1 MATTDEETGH
11 WFGADGQV
19 SQIQGALFRLSCL
32 GATLLALGLVFVFL
46 LYVFNNAFRP
56 ATADTGWL
64 LTIVGAV
71 ILPAIALAV
80 YYYQRDTRA
89 GEVAYTSF
97 GLPIVMTLLAGG
109 VVIFFNHIVT
119 AHEWL
124 ALVVAGTVA
133 YGVIKLH
140 QQVRGNSALAL
151 ERAAIV
157 ILAPVLAIVGVPGFS
172 VDRSIQTPLLGQELF
187 DLSFSVPAL
196 VPSLRDLILAQPTLP
211 IASVSL
217 LLTFTVPIAAAAAW
231 HIRRVR
237 NRDRDGIIAGG
248 MTIAVASLG
257 LVVAPLIG
265 FSATGWIILAT
276 VVGVPVGLYGESV
289 LRRDK
294 GITGLAFPVVV
305 GLGTVLALVVIET
318 LGFAGP
324 NSWLD
329 WSFLTSAHDTT
340 PREAGIYPALV
351 GSVMML
357 IVVAVAAFPI
367 GVGAA
372 VYLEEYA
379 PSQGRLSSIVEL
391 IEINIANLAGVP
403 SVVYGILGLALF
415 VRGIGMQAG
424 IVVVGGL
431 TIALLILP
439 IIIVSAQEAIRA
451 VPDSMRQASY
461 GMGATR
467 WQTVRNVVL
476 PKAMPGIL
484 TGTILAFGRA
494 IGETA
499 PLLMIGAAAVVR
511 VPPNSFFSLFGAM
524 PRQIYSWSKLINAD
538 FRYGVLAAGVVT
550 LLVVLLMLNGSAI
563 VLRNKYQ
570 RQE

>member
-1 MATTDEETGH
+1 MATTDDGTGH

-19 SQIQGALFRLSCL
+19 SQLRGTLFKLSCL

-46 LYVFNNAFRP
+46 LYVFNDAIRP
-56 ATADTGWL
+56 ASADTGWL
-64 LTIVGAV
+64 LTVGGATV
-71 ILPAIALAV
+71 LPAAALAV
-80 YYYQRDTRA
+80 YYYRRDTRA
-89 GEVAYTSF
+89 GEVAYTAF
-97 GLPIVMTLLAGG
+97 GLPIVTTLLAGG
-109 VVIFFNHIVT
+109 VLIVFRDIIT

-124 ALVVAGTVA
+124 AFVVAAAIAYAVVA
-133 YGVIKLH
+133 LH
-140 QQVRGNSALAL
+140 RRVRSNSATAL
-151 ERAAIV
+151 ERAAIAV
-157 ILAPVLAIVGVPGFS
+157 LVPVLAIIGVPGFS

-187 DLSFSVPAL
+187 TLSVSVPSL
-196 VPSLRDLILAQPTLP
+196 VPSLRGLILAQPALP
-211 IASVSL
+211 IPPLSL
-217 LLTFTVPIAAAAAW
+217 LLAFTIPIAAAAAW

-237 NRDRDGIIAGG
+237 ECDRDAAIAGG
-248 MTIAVASLG
+248 ATVAVAGLG
-257 LVVAPLIG
+257 LIAAPLVG
-265 FSATGWIILAT
+265 LPTTAWVVMTT
-276 VVGVPVGLYGESV
+276 VVGIPVGLYVESV
-289 LRRDK
+289 FRRRE
-294 GITGLAFPVVV
+294 GVTGLAFPVVIAF
-305 GLGTVLALVVIET
+305 GAALAFAVVET

-324 NSWLD
+324 NLWLD
-329 WSFLTSAHDTT
+329 WSFLMSGHNTT

-357 IVVAVAAFPI
+357 IVVSVAAFPI

-379 PSQGRLSSIVEL
+379 PSQGHLSSVVEL

-403 SVVYGILGLALF
+403 SVVYGVLGLALF

-439 IIIVSAQEAIRA
+439 IVIVSAQEAIRG

-461 GMGATR
+461 GMGATK

-476 PKAMPGIL
+476 PRAMPGIL
-484 TGTILAFGRA
+484 TGTILALGRA

-511 VPPNSFFSLFGAM
+511 VPPDTFFSLFSAM
-524 PRQIYSWSKLINAD
+524 PRQIYSWSRLIDAD

-550 LLVVLLMLNGSAI
+550 LLVVLLMLNGTAI